1 MNRRTLSWSAAA
13 CAALA
18 VLVLV
23 LAFAVADG
31 TATWLLLSSAVVL
44 ITAGAGLW
52 QQARSHR
59 PS

>member
-1 MNRRTLSWSAAA
+1 MNRQTLSWSAAA

-31 TATWLLLSSAVVL
+31 TATWLLISSAVVL